1 MIKLNICID
10 IDGTITSP
18 YHFIP
23 YLNELYNKN
32 ITEEECNTHN
42 WEVLYG
48 VDMNTMISEFHEKY
62 MHSYGEAKVVDDA
75 KNIIDELKKQNNLIL
90 IKEKDYIK
98 NPKPNGYRSYHLII
112 GVEVYENGEKQYYP
126 VEIQIRTLSM
136 DFWASI
142 EHQLCYKASGEKKKE
157 IFAELKEYSEILNNM
172 GNRMERFYEDKFE

>member
-62 MHSYGEAKVVDDA
+62 MHSYGEATV
-75 KNIIDELKKQNNLIL
+75 
-90 IKEKDYIK
+90 
-98 NPKPNGYRSYHLII
+98 SYTHLTLPTRM
-112 GVEVYENGEKQYYP
+112 P
-126 VEIQIRTLSM
+126 V
-136 DFWASI
+136 
-142 EHQLCYKASGEKKKE
+142 
-157 IFAELKEYSEILNNM
+157 
-172 GNRMERFYEDKFE
+172 

>member
-75 KNIIDELKKQNNLIL
+75 KNIIDELKKNHTVIVITHKEEIENIADEVITINDGKVK
-90 IKEKDYIK
+90 IKTPRVSDIMVK
-98 NPKPNGYRSYHLII
+98 NY
-112 GVEVYENGEKQYYP
+112 
-126 VEIQIRTLSM
+126 
-136 DFWASI
+136 
-142 EHQLCYKASGEKKKE
+142 
-157 IFAELKEYSEILNNM
+157 
-172 GNRMERFYEDKFE
+172 

>member
-48 VDMNTMISEFHEKY
+48 VDKNTTI
-62 MHSYGEAKVVDDA
+62 
-75 KNIIDELKKQNNLIL
+75 
-90 IKEKDYIK
+90 
-98 NPKPNGYRSYHLII
+98 HLIH
-112 GVEVYENGEKQYYP
+112 
-126 VEIQIRTLSM
+126 LSLLL
-136 DFWASI
+136 
-142 EHQLCYKASGEKKKE
+142 QLGQS
-157 IFAELKEYSEILNNM
+157 S
-172 GNRMERFYEDKFE
+172 